1 MCSFSK
7 GLGKINFRIK
17 INFKNSLNE
26 FYNYPTFIDI
36 LQFWCGY
43 TLQVLVWKKHFD
55 FRLDTARLDKTE
67 YTEEMKVDD
76 EGKKFLS
83 F

>member
-7 GLGKINFRIK
+7 GQEKINFRIK
-17 INFKNSLNE
+17 VNFKNSLNE
-26 FYNYPTFIDI
+26 FYNYPAFIDK
-36 LQFWCGY
+36 LQFWCDY
-43 TLQVLVWKKHFD
+43 TLQVLVWKKHFN

-67 YTEEMKVDD
+67 YTGEMKVDD

>member
-1 MCSFSK
+1 MSFIIIQ
-7 GLGKINFRIK
+7 L
-17 INFKNSLNE
+17 SLTYYS
-26 FYNYPTFIDI
+26 FGVAI
-36 LQFWCGY
+36 LCKFWFE
-43 TLQVLVWKKHFD
+43 KKHFD

-83 F
+83 I